1 MAPFQGPVQGA
12 STLWPHPFCYC
23 VHPRQEWGVAE
34 RGLSLPLAGERGQQT
49 PSGPVDA
56 LGLCPVACPPGGA
69 PASGCGESR
78 PLSGRVGFLHAGGGS
93 GQVWRGAQWQ
103 GRVPGWVS
111 PSWPLLPQQ
120 CVSTTASLKRGS
132 TTWSLICKCQLG
144 VGGGHPTAAPGVG
157 SEASP
162 APGGQAPTLGPLP
175 SRQHPCLLF
184 APSGPARGRLPAGSS
199 WGRAAAVSPCVHVCA
214 CPVAERGG
222 FWGSGCLSL
231 PAAFRSGELILIP
244 DSSHRA
250 AIFSVCESLCLG
262 TRALGGQ
269 GP

>member
-12 STLWPHPFCYC
+12 STLWPHPSCYC

-69 PASGCGESR
+69 PASGCGESK
-78 PLSGRVGFLHAGGGS
+78 PLSGWVGFLHAGGGS

-144 VGGGHPTAAPGVG
+144 VGGAAPRLLLGWDPRPPQPL
-157 SEASP
+157 EDRP
-162 APGGQAPTLGPLP
+162 RPPGP
-175 SRQHPCLLF
+175 
-184 APSGPARGRLPAGSS
+184 
-199 WGRAAAVSPCVHVCA
+199 
-214 CPVAERGG
+214 
-222 FWGSGCLSL
+222 SL
-231 PAAFRSGELILIP
+231 PASIP
-244 DSSHRA
+244 ASCLHHRVPQGG
-250 AIFSVCESLCLG
+250 VCPLG
-262 TRALGGQ
+262 PPGGVQ
-269 GP
+269 QP